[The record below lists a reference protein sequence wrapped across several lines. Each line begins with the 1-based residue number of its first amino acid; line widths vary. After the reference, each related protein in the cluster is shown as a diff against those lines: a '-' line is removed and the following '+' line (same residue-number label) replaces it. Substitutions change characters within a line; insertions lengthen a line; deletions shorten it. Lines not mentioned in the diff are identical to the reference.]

1 MFRRVAVTSRGP
13 AQGADSAR
21 AASGVG
27 TAAGLLQLLER
38 PRPGFSGSSPG
49 PRPPAPRGE
58 SLPGSLG
65 VVKPE
70 GSRVGETRGK
80 VAAEEASAQEET

>member
-21 AASGVG
+21 AASGVA
-27 TAAGLLQLLER
+27 TAAGLLQLLEWSL
-38 PRPGFSGSSPG
+38 PGFSGSSPG
-49 PRPPAPRGE
+49 PSTSGPARWVLTG
-58 SLPGSLG
+58 GLG

-70 GSRVGETRGK
+70 GSRGRRG
-80 VAAEEASAQEET
+80 AREGCC